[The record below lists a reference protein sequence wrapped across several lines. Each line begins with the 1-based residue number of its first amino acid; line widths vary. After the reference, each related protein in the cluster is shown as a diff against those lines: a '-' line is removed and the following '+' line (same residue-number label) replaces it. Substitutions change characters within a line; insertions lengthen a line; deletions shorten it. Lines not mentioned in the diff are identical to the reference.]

1 MGNQNSSEQETV
13 NRGLQVH
20 RISGANH
27 VIRFYHQTDLDDEED
42 SYWEYSKKLQEY
54 REKEKESDVES
65 NIQMP
70 VYLDM
75 VKDAVPFSTMTLFQ
89 GNRNITGGD
98 FDKVITN
105 MVSGSLHILIANRYE
120 LEHYNEDTKDYD
132 GYLNE
137 FSPHGPREFDWGG
150 LHGET
155 KGRQIYVGWYAHF
168 DKPKPGKSRASVTY
182 VRFYDFRDEMNK
194 PRAERKICYVNGSD
208 GHPVWVE
215 GQNGQDTDRNNNNM
229 REEPKNYDEE
239 SINNGARTLKNALS
253 QCVNVFESTV
263 DWWETGAY
271 DLNRM
276 QIDSNKSIVGSSNE
290 TIVGSSNKSIVGSVV
305 HTQLQHPALLQ
316 AYNTHVVERT
326 CKSPVKKRKSNRER
340 PFNPVMRTT
349 VQPPPK
355 HPDLKKQH
363 TTKELIKSM
372 PNVPIYLP
380 PVPTHPIEIGQPP
393 PVPTH
398 PIEIG
403 QPKGNSRKRV
413 ADMVNYQM
421 NLKF

>member
-1 MGNQNSSEQETV
+1 MGNQNSSESETV

-20 RISGANH
+20 RINGANH

-42 SYWEYSKKLQEY
+42 SYYEYRKKINEY

-70 VYLDM
+70 VHLDM
-75 VKDAVPFSTMTLFQ
+75 VKDAKPFSTMTLYQ
-89 GNRNITGGD
+89 GNRNIAGGD

-120 LEHYNEDTKDYD
+120 LEHYNEDTGDYD

-150 LHGET
+150 NDDS

-168 DKPKPGKSRASVTY
+168 DKPKPGKNRPSVTY

-194 PRAERKICYVNGSD
+194 PRADRKICYVNDSD

-215 GQNGQDTDRNNNNM
+215 GQNGQDTDINMKNNM
-229 REEPKNYDEE
+229 RKEPKNYDEE
-239 SINNGARTLKNALS
+239 SINIGARTLTNALS

-276 QIDSNKSIVGSSNE
+276 QIDSNK
-290 TIVGSSNKSIVGSVV
+290 TIVGSSNKSIVGSSNKSIVGTVV
-305 HTQLQHPALLQ
+305 DSRPQHPVLRGF
-316 AYNTHVVERT
+316 NTHIVERT
-326 CKSPVKKRKSNRER
+326 TKSPIKKRKSNGHR
-340 PFNPVMRTT
+340 PFDPDIRKI

-355 HPDLKKQH
+355 HPDLKKQP
-363 TTKELIKSM
+363 TTEELIQSM
-372 PNVPIYLP
+372 PNVPIYFP
-380 PVPTHPIEIGQPP
+380 PVPKHPIEIGK
-393 PVPTH
+393 
-398 PIEIG
+398 
-403 QPKGNSRKRV
+403 PKGDCKKRAY
-413 ADMVNYQM
+413 ADVSYQT